1 MRVLKIQ
8 AKKENQTNHD
18 TEDTDTDGSDSEDEK
33 EVVTAR
39 YDISNCSL
47 GNYGPFQLLCISSIN
62 NPSQ

>member
-39 YDISNCSL
+39 YDISNCSEGNL
-47 GNYGPFQLLCISSIN
+47 GTISIIEYS
-62 NPSQ
+62 

>member
-18 TEDTDTDGSDSEDEK
+18 AEDTDTDGSDSEDEK

-47 GNYGPFQLLCISSIN
+47 GNYGPFQLLSISSIN